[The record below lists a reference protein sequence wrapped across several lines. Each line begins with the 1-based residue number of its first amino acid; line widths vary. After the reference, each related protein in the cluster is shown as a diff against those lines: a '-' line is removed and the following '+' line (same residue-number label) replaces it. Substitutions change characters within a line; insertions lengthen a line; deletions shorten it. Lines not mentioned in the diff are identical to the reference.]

1 MNDKTTQ
8 AVAADHIFDGI
19 SVRHNAAVLVAGED
33 IARIVQRA
41 EVPRDTPVHALPKG
55 AWLAPGFIDVQVNG
69 GGDVLFNDS
78 PTPEAVATIAHAH
91 RKFGTTGLLPT
102 LITDAAEKMPA
113 AIDAVQSAMDREPGV
128 LGIHLEGPFIS
139 PERPGVHETKF
150 IRTITPSDLA
160 LLTKRRRGV
169 MLVTLAP
176 EQMPKG
182 AIAQLAKAGVRV
194 SLGHSIATY
203 EQTRAAMSEGLT
215 GFTHLFNA
223 MPPILGREPG
233 PVAAALESSDA
244 FYGLIVDGEH
254 VDLASLRLALRGLGC
269 PMLVTDAMPP
279 VGGSRPTFRLYSN
292 EIAVSGGKLTRKD
305 GTLAGAFLTMAEAVN
320 NCVQML
326 GLRLEAALTLASLN
340 PATFLG
346 LSNRFGLF
354 APGYRADMVAF
365 HPEQVEVIE
374 TWVSGKRSANTDL
387 A

>member
-19 SVRHNAAVLVAGED
+19 SVRHNAAVLVEGED